1 MIKHH
6 EDVDKLS
13 RNNGRKPTKL
23 VRNLAAIYTSIFP
36 TNALVKVKVIKK
48 TLVLA
53 DNHITSGDVISLI
66 IMRSY
71 HLIGTQGRTRTGTP
85 VTEVDFES
93 TASTIPP
100 LGPH

>member
-1 MIKHH
+1 MMIKYH
-6 EDVDKLS
+6 EDEDKLS
-13 RNNGRKPTKL
+13 SNNGRKPTRL
-23 VRNLAAIYTSIFP
+23 VRSLAATYIPISP
-36 TNALVKVKVIKK
+36 TNALVKVEVIEKRWSRL
-48 TLVLA
+48 TTISRVR
-53 DNHITSGDVISLI
+53 VISLR